1 MGKLLFYIVGLMFLI
16 LGSCSEEIT
25 PTPYEYTKVF
35 TGENSKTWK
44 LKFIEYTLD
53 GAVDETFNL
62 SCASDDQYVFYAGSE
77 RAYQATTGTQK
88 CSSDES
94 NVINDTWS
102 FNNASA
108 TLTMVL
114 PFFTESALPFI
125 VREAKKKKLEIE
137 IFLDEENTSSYRMH
151 FESTDEN

>member
-1 MGKLLFYIVGLMFLI
+1 MSKQLLLFASLTLLVFS
-16 LGSCSEEIT
+16 SCTEEIT

-53 GAVDETFNL
+53 GAVEETFNL
-62 SCASDDQYVFYAGSE
+62 SCASDDQYIFYAGSE
-77 RAYQATTGTQK
+77 RAYKAITGAKK

-94 NVINDTWS
+94 DVINDAWS

-114 PFFTESALPFI
+114 PFFTESGLPFI

-137 IFLDEENTSSYRMH
+137 IFLDEENSSSYRIH

>member
-1 MGKLLFYIVGLMFLI
+1 MGKIIISAAGLIFFVFS
-16 LGSCSEEIT
+16 SCTEEIT

-35 TGENSKTWK
+35 TGEKSKTWK
-44 LKFIEYTLD
+44 LKFLEYTLD
-53 GAVDETFNL
+53 GKVEETFNL

-77 RAYQATTGTQK
+77 RAYKAITGSVK
-88 CSSDES
+88 CSVDES
-94 NVINDTWS
+94 DVINDTWS

-114 PFFTESALPFI
+114 PFFREEGLPFI

-137 IFLDEENTSSYRMH
+137 IFLDEANTSSYRMH
-151 FESTDEN
+151 FEATEEN